1 MSSDAQKVLVA
12 SLAGAAIGGAVGFL
26 YLTSRGGRLMRQL
39 EPQIDRVGG
48 EVRRWRHTLD
58 KVQRTAGEAWRSLN
72 DLAGGNGGT
81 SERPYYGVR
90 S

>member
-1 MSSDAQKVLVA
+1 MNSDAQRVLVA
-12 SLAGAAIGGAVGFL
+12 SLVGAAIGGLVGFL
-26 YLTSRGGRLMRQL
+26 YLTSRGERLMRQF

-58 KVQRTAGEAWRSLN
+58 KLQRTAGEAWRSLN
-72 DLAGGNGGT
+72 ELAGGDGG
-81 SERPYYGVR
+81 SRERPYYGVR